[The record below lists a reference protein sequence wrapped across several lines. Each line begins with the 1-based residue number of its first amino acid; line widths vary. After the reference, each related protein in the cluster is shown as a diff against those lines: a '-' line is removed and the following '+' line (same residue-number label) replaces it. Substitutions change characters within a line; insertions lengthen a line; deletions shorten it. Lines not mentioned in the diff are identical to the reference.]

1 MKEKLI
7 VLEKANEL
15 GEYIFLISDSA
26 PKKYRFTFVSRMQNL
41 MPDIIE
47 NLYKANYV
55 NLSYMNDRQY
65 RAGRLE
71 YQEKARLSVDLLCYI
86 SQIARKQN
94 CILPKH
100 YEQILLRASEI
111 KRLINGWIRS
121 DMKRW
126 HSRDRIEWLRSP
138 GNNTNNA
145 ARSDLQWKPETGL
158 KWS

>member
-41 MPDIIE
+41 MLDIIE

-55 NLSYMNDRQY
+55 NLTY
-65 RAGRLE
+65 RSSGQNRAARLA

-86 SQIARKQN
+86 SQMARKQN

-100 YEQILLRASEI
+100 YEQISQRAAEI

-121 DMKRW
+121 DTR
-126 HSRDRIEWLRSP
+126 R
-138 GNNTNNA
+138 
-145 ARSDLQWKPETGL
+145 
-158 KWS
+158 

>member
-41 MPDIIE
+41 MLDIIE

-100 YEQILLRASEI
+100 YEQILVRASEI

-121 DMKRW
+121 DMKR
-126 HSRDRIEWLRSP
+126 
-138 GNNTNNA
+138 
-145 ARSDLQWKPETGL
+145 
-158 KWS
+158 

>member
-41 MPDIIE
+41 MLDIIE

-111 KRLINGWIRS
+111 KRLING
-121 DMKRW
+121 
-126 HSRDRIEWLRSP
+126 
-138 GNNTNNA
+138 
-145 ARSDLQWKPETGL
+145 
-158 KWS
+158 

>member
-47 NLYKANYV
+47 NLYKVNYV

-71 YQEKARLSVDLLCYI
+71 YQEKARNWPQVKLVSAHCKGILFLPSVEGRIHIGRVLKRTSFL
-86 SQIARKQN
+86 K
-94 CILPKH
+94 
-100 YEQILLRASEI
+100 SEI
-111 KRLINGWIRS
+111 FCLITKGKIIS
-121 DMKRW
+121 ADCDVIKIMEKYGPM
-126 HSRDRIEWLRSP
+126 SR
-138 GNNTNNA
+138 
-145 ARSDLQWKPETGL
+145 
-158 KWS
+158 